1 MVNSAL
7 TVAVLGLALLA
18 APLPVS
24 AATRSSSYAPA
35 DRPGPPLSVPAA
47 ELDAS
52 LTCTGDLASSGR
64 EPVLLVPG
72 TTTTPESNFSW
83 NYERTFTMQH
93 VPWCAVTLPDHAMG
107 DIQIAGEYVVYAIR
121 TMHALSQRKIEILG
135 HSQGGMVPRWALR
148 FWPDTR
154 AMVDD
159 VIGMAPSNNGTVDAY
174 ALCPPLIGCA
184 PAIWQQEYNSP
195 FVRALNSDA
204 QTFAG
209 ISYTQI
215 YTKIDEI
222 VIPNLDEAGSS
233 SLHTGAGQI
242 ANIAVQNICPGHI
255 TDHLLIGTADP
266 VAYAVVMDALTHPG
280 PAVTSRIDR
289 SACNQLLSP
298 AVNPATFAADFLRF
312 TTSIAAVL
320 VTTPHTP
327 SPPKLASY
335 VFG

>member
-7 TVAVLGLALLA
+7 AVAALGLALLA

-24 AATRSSSYAPA
+24 ASTGSSSYAPV
-35 DRPGPPLSVPAA
+35 DQPGPQLSVPAA
-47 ELDAS
+47 ELAAS
-52 LTCTGDLASSGR
+52 LTCTADLGSSGR

-72 TTTTPESNFSW
+72 TTATPTSNFSW
-83 NYERTFTMQH
+83 NYERAFTTQH
-93 VPWCAVTLPDHAMG
+93 IPWCAVTLPEHAMG
-107 DIQIAGEYVVYAIR
+107 DIQVAGEYVVYAIR

-184 PAIWQQEYNSP
+184 PAIWQQEYKSP
-195 FVRALNSDA
+195 FMRALNSDA

-222 VIPNLDEAGSS
+222 VTPNLDEAGSS

-242 ANIAVQNICPGHI
+242 ANIAVQDICPGHV

-266 VAYAVVMDALTHPG
+266 VAYALVMDALDHSG
-280 PAVTSRIDR
+280 PAVASRIDR
-289 SACNQLLSP
+289 SVCNQLVSP
-298 AVNPATFAADFLRF
+298 AVNSGTFAADFLRF
-312 TTSIAAVL
+312 TTSVATVL
-320 VTTPHTP
+320 ITTRHTP
-327 SPPKLASY
+327 SPPKLAPY